1 MSTLTTAKLAAVAIL
16 VGAVGVLPAATNATA
31 ASAPAGQHQ
40 PQSTGAL
47 LAARSQG
54 SIFHRTE
61 LYFGRD
67 KPGGEVSEEQFQ
79 HFLAVEVT
87 KRFPDGL
94 TLIDGLGQFLDSS
107 GTIVK
112 EKSKLLILFYPLSDR
127 QADSRVEDIRTAYRG
142 QFQQESVLRTDTL
155 ERVSF

>member
-1 MSTLTTAKLAAVAIL
+1 MSKLTSAKLAAVGVLVSAI
-16 VGAVGVLPAATNATA
+16 GMLPAATSATA
-31 ASAPAGQHQ
+31 ASQPHQ
-40 PQSTGAL
+40 QQVSTGVL
-47 LAARSQG
+47 RAAKVQG

-61 LYFGRD
+61 LYFGRN

-127 QADSRVEDIRTAYRG
+127 QADGRVEDIRTAYKG

-155 ERVSF
+155 QRVSF